1 MQSLL
6 SWRLQ
11 LSAASSFDIALSS
24 MFTTENLIL
33 RGFQDSDLEGILALR
48 NDPLVQRTQT
58 FSAIAP
64 APSSKYKECMKT
76 FAEGSA
82 LWFSLVHKDSLSF
95 IGFCCINLLEAK
107 NRDARL
113 GITIASEFWGKGYG
127 TEVMHFTVNHAFK
140 YFGLQRIS
148 LDVTEGNARA
158 RAVYAKLGF
167 KVEGR
172 KRRGNWVDGHW
183 EDIIYMGVLDD
194 EWAEL
199 HPESCQVM
207 RVVQET

>member
-1 MQSLL
+1 MSSHFDYLVLKGYAITAFLALTALCCILL
-6 SWRLQ
+6 RYR
-11 LSAASSFDIALSS
+11 AVD
-24 MFTTENLIL
+24 
-33 RGFQDSDLEGILALR
+33 DLEGILALR

-64 APSSKYKECMKT
+64 APSSKYKEYMKT

-183 EDIIYMGVLDD
+183 EDIIYMGF
-194 EWAEL
+194 WMMNGR
-199 HPESCQVM
+199 SCILKVA
-207 RVVQET
+207 RS